1 MQTPLDPRAFL
12 DLATSLTDAIAAD
25 EATLRTAVGRAYYSV
40 FLQARDILG
49 IGGRRNIH
57 QRVIIA
63 LKRQDP
69 AAGTQL
75 EKLASLRGM
84 ADYEMIVADP
94 LLRDWQVNWR
104 QARSFAEHIA
114 GRLSRLERWTLT

>member
-12 DLATSLTDAIAAD
+12 DLANALADAIAAD

-49 IGGRRNIH
+49 IRGRRNIH
-57 QRVIIA
+57 QRVIVA
-63 LKRQDP
+63 LKRQGP

-84 ADYEMIVADP
+84 ADYE
-94 LLRDWQVNWR
+94 
-104 QARSFAEHIA
+104 
-114 GRLSRLERWTLT
+114 